1 MAGLKRAVVESR
13 TPTLSPVLS
22 LELPP
27 EPRSP
32 SAARRLVLEAFAEW
46 DFSSAAAQDA
56 ALIATELVTNAIIH
70 ARPTA
75 ITLTIA
81 RRGESVELRVTDD
94 GHGKVELKP
103 VIAGAVTGR
112 GLRFLDELA
121 AHWAVEPAAIGPGKT
136 VVARLPRSS
145 VDGDA

>member
-1 MAGLKRAVVESR
+1 VVEFGC
-13 TPTLSPVLS
+13 PTLSPVLS

-32 SAARRLVLEAFAEW
+32 SVARRLVLEAFAGW
-46 DFSSAAAQDA
+46 DFGTEEAQDA

-75 ITLTIA
+75 ITLTLA
-81 RRGESVELRVTDD
+81 KRGESVELRVTDN
-94 GHGKVELKP
+94 GHGRVELRP
-103 VIAGAVTGR
+103 VDPGAVTGR

-121 AHWAVEPAAIGPGKT
+121 AHWTVEPAVAGPGKT
-136 VVARLPRSS
+136 VVARLTGS
-145 VDGDA
+145 VEDDI